1 MIDIGLSKI
10 ALISVVALV
19 VIGPE
24 KLPKVARMAGSLFG
38 RAQRYI
44 NEVKSE
50 VSREMELD
58 ELRKM
63 QKEVQE
69 AAGSVEKSIAQEMSE
84 FDEGLH
90 DVLSNPL
97 FDGVPDPERLT
108 VKARD
113 FRKKKLARTSAIPF
127 WYKRQ
132 HSHKT
137 RVISAAARV
146 ARHRPASAARKSS
159 VSFH

>member
-24 KLPKVARMAGSLFG
+24 KLPKVARMAGSLFA

-44 NEVKSE
+44 NDVKSE

-63 QKEVQE
+63 QKDVQD

-84 FDEGLH
+84 LDGGLH

-97 FDGVPDPERLT
+97 FDDIPDPGRLT
-108 VKARD
+108 LKAKD
-113 FRKKKLARTSAIPF
+113 FRKKKLARTSAIPS

-132 HSHKT
+132 HGHKT
-137 RVISAAARV
+137 RVTSAAARV